1 MATLREIRR
10 RIAGVKST
18 EKITKAMKMVAA
30 AKLRRAQRALLAA
43 RPYSIKMFEM
53 VQRLSE
59 GLDVIDNP
67 FFKVR
72 PLTNVAIVVI
82 TADRGFCG
90 AFNSNIIKHT
100 IELITTQY
108 ANFHDGRHIR
118 LITVGRRGC
127 DFFAKQ
133 DIEIYARHPNI
144 FGNLKFADAKRIAT
158 EVING
163 YLGGE
168 FDRVEVVYN
177 KFKSV
182 LHQEIVVE
190 QLLPIPARVTPDNN
204 QTKLKKEFIF
214 EPDRDIILESLLPK
228 HIEQRIWRMLL
239 ESSTSEEGARMTAMD
254 NASENA
260 SELIDT
266 LSLQYNKARQAAIT
280 KELLEVVAGADALKA
295 ST

>member
-43 RPYSIKMFEM
+43 RPYSNKMFEM
-53 VQRLSE
+53 VQRLLE
-59 GLDVIDNP
+59 GLDVTENP
-67 FFKVR
+67 FFKER
-72 PLTNVAIVVI
+72 QLTNVAIVVI

-100 IELITTQY
+100 IERVTTQY
-108 ANFHDGRHIR
+108 ADFHDGKHIK
-118 LITVGRRGC
+118 LITIGRRGS
-127 DFFAKQ
+127 DFFARQ

-144 FGNLKFADAKRIAT
+144 FGNLTFANAKQIAG
-158 EVING
+158 EIISG
-163 YLGGE
+163 YLEGE
-168 FDRVEVVYN
+168 FDRVEVIYN
-177 KFKSV
+177 QFRSV
-182 LHQEIVVE
+182 LRQEIVVD
-190 QLLPIPARVTPDNN
+190 QLLPIPGRSVTSSEKIKI
-204 QTKLKKEFIF
+204 QKEFIF
-214 EPDRDIILESLLPK
+214 EPDKETILESLLPS

>member
-30 AKLRRAQRALLAA
+30 AKLRRAQRALIAA

-53 VQRLSE
+53 VQHLSE
-59 GLDVIDNP
+59 GLDVSDNP
-67 FFKVR
+67 FFKPR
-72 PLTNVAIVVI
+72 PLVNVGMVVV

-100 IELITTQY
+100 IERINTQY
-108 ANFHDGRHIR
+108 ADFHDGKHIR
-118 LITVGRRGC
+118 LITIGRRGS
-127 DFFAKQ
+127 DFFARQ

-144 FGNLKFADAKRIAT
+144 FGNLKFADAKRIAA
-158 EVING
+158 EIIKG
-163 YLGGE
+163 YQEGQ

-177 KFKSV
+177 QFRSV

-190 QLLPIPARVTPDNN
+190 QLLPVPGRIITEAQ
-204 QTKLKKEFIF
+204 QTKLQKEFIF
-214 EPDRDIILESLLPK
+214 EPDRETILESLLPK
-228 HIEQRIWRMLL
+228 HLEHRIWRMLL